1 MSLTNRIL
9 LAMVAGILVG
19 SLLNLISSASG
30 VEGSLRMIIDD
41 WLVGGVF
48 DVVGR
53 VFVASLKLL
62 VVPLVFVSL
71 VCGSSSLGDSARMG
85 PIAGKTLLFYL
96 GTTAI
101 AVTGALI
108 AAVIISPGS
117 SIALDSSA
125 TFTATAPPPLKE
137 VLVNIFP
144 SNPVK
149 AMADGEMLQII
160 VFALLF
166 GYALS
171 QAGDAGRR
179 MASFFTD
186 LETVVMKMVAVLMA
200 LAPYGVFALLA
211 RLFANMGLGAILD
224 LGAYFLTVLG
234 LLLLHGTVTYG
245 LLLKLL
251 TGLPPRV
258 MLKKMRSVWAFAFS
272 TASSGA
278 TLPIT
283 LRTVEKK
290 LGVHNSVAGF
300 TIPLG
305 ATVNMDGTAIMQGV
319 ATVFIAEVYGYD
331 LSMTAY
337 ITVILTATLASI
349 GTAAVP
355 GVGLITLAMVL
366 EQAGLPVEGIAL
378 IIGVD
383 RLLDMVRT
391 MVNVT
396 GDATAAVVVSR
407 SEGQFDEDVFFDPDA
422 DANPDAKTPE
432 EAQLKAAA
440 AV

>member
-1 MSLTNRIL
+1 MTLTTRIL
-9 LAMVAGILVG
+9 LAMVAGILLG
-19 SLLNLISSASG
+19 SLLNLVSHSSAAAG
-30 VEGSLRMIIDD
+30 GLAGFIDT
-41 WLVGGVF
+41 WIVGGVL
-48 DVVGR
+48 DVVGKI
-53 VFVASLKLL
+53 FVASLKLL

-96 GTTAI
+96 VTTAI
-101 AVTGALI
+101 AITTALFF
-108 AAVIISPGS
+108 AVLIGPGS
-117 SIALDSSA
+117 SIELDSSA
-125 TFTATAPPPLKE
+125 TFTPTAPPPLKE
-137 VLVNIFP
+137 VLINIFP
-144 SNPVK
+144 SNPIK

-166 GYALS
+166 GYAIS
-171 QAGDAGRR
+171 KAGEAGRR
-179 MASFFTD
+179 MASFFSD
-186 LETVVMKMVAVLMA
+186 VEAIVMKMVGILME

-211 RLFANMGLGAILD
+211 RLFADMGLGAILD

-234 LLLLHGTVTYG
+234 LLLFHATVTYS
-245 LLLKLL
+245 LLLKTL

-258 MLKKMRSVWAFAFS
+258 MFAKMRSVWAFAFS
-272 TASSGA
+272 TSSSGA

-290 LGVHNSVAGF
+290 LGVSNSVAGF

-319 ATVFIAEVYGYD
+319 ATVFIAEVYGFD
-331 LSMTAY
+331 LSMSAY
-337 ITVILTATLASI
+337 VTVILTATLASI

-355 GVGLITLAMVL
+355 GVGLITLALVL

-391 MVNVT
+391 AVNVT
-396 GDATAAVVVSR
+396 GDATAAVIVSK
-407 SEGQFDEDVFFDPDA
+407 SEGHLDEEVFFNPKA
-422 DANPDAKTPE
+422 DASPVDDAPE
-432 EAQLKAAA
+432 SRPLSSSF
-440 AV
+440 

>member
-1 MSLTNRIL
+1 MTLTNRIL
-9 LAMVAGILVG
+9 VAMVGGIFVG
-19 SLLNLISSASG
+19 SVLNLIAGGSG
-30 VEGSLRMIIDD
+30 VDGTLKVIIDD

-48 DVVGR
+48 DVVGK

-101 AVTGALI
+101 AVTVALVV
-108 AAVIISPGS
+108 AVIIGPGS
-117 SIALDSSA
+117 AVQLESDAS
-125 TFTATAPPPLKE
+125 FTPTAPPPLKE
-137 VLVNIFP
+137 VLINIFP
-144 SNPVK
+144 ANPIK

-171 QAGDAGRR
+171 QAGDAGKRIGV
-179 MASFFTD
+179 FFED
-186 LETVVMKMVAVLMA
+186 LEAIVMKMVGVLMN

-211 RLFANMGLGAILD
+211 RLFASMGLGAIVD

-234 LLLLHGTVTYG
+234 VLLFHGTVTYS
-245 LLLKLL
+245 LLLKTF

-258 MLKKMRSVWAFAFS
+258 MMRKMRSVWAFAFS

-300 TIPLG
+300 TVPLG
-305 ATVNMDGTAIMQGV
+305 TTINMDGTAIMQGV
-319 ATVFIAEVYGYD
+319 ATVFIAQFYLID
-331 LSMTAY
+331 LTIADYLM
-337 ITVILTATLASI
+337 VILTATLASI
-349 GTAAVP
+349 GTAGVP
-355 GVGLITLAMVL
+355 GVGLIMLAMVL
-366 EQAGLPVEGIAL
+366 NQVGLPVEGIGL
-378 IIGVD
+378 IIGID
-383 RLLDMVRT
+383 RLLDMLRT
-391 MVNVT
+391 SVNVV
-396 GDATAAVVVSR
+396 GDGTVATIVAK
-407 SEGQFDEDVFFDPDA
+407 SEDDLDMTVFDDPDA
-422 DANPDAKTPE
+422 GRVIPKTH
-432 EAQLKAAA
+432 
-440 AV
+440 